1 MPGRSPQGASGLAG
15 QNATPSE
22 TATPDTSPRS
32 GSDGVGCVSG
42 RSPQGAERTAAELS
56 DPSPRSASE
65 ETSRRAPGPGG
76 TNPSGADP
84 ASTTPAKRRS
94 QPAPG
99 PAETNPSGA
108 DPAAAPAKSR
118 GRRAL
123 WLTAVLVAALL
134 LLALVSAGTGAYRIP
149 TPDVLA
155 SVQHRLGLGG
165 APLDR
170 VGESVLWNVRL
181 PRVVLALLVGASLG
195 CAGALMQGVFGNP
208 LAEPGVIGI
217 SAGAAVGA
225 VAAIG
230 LGLSFLGNWTITVCA
245 FIAGLVTV
253 GSVYLLSRNGG
264 KTEVVTLILTGI
276 AVNAFAGALIGLFV
290 FFADSGQV
298 NQITFWQLGSLA
310 QATWPKVLA
319 VLPCALAG
327 LLIAPFYARRL
338 DLLSLGE
345 RPARHLGVD
354 VERLRLSL
362 ILVVALLTAA
372 AVAVAGVITFIGL
385 LVPHLLRMA
394 NGPGHRFLVPGS
406 ALAGAVVLVAGDLA
420 ARTLAQPAELPLG
433 VLTALIGSPF
443 FFWLLRRTRRKQG
456 GWA

>member
-1 MPGRSPQGASGLAG
+1 MTLPYDPPRGPASGALGSDPEAPHG
-15 QNATPSE
+15 KPAPPRAATPTGSAGAGE
-22 TATPDTSPRS
+22 TGEAATAPATAPAPAAPPAPAPAPAPD
-32 GSDGVGCVSG
+32 D
-42 RSPQGAERTAAELS
+42 TA
-56 DPSPRSASE
+56 P
-65 ETSRRAPGPGG
+65 PGPG
-76 TNPSGADP
+76 TARR
-84 ASTTPAKRRS
+84 TPRR
-94 QPAPG
+94 
-99 PAETNPSGA
+99 T
-108 DPAAAPAKSR
+108 
-118 GRRAL
+118 AL
-123 WLTAVLVAALL
+123 LLTAALVAALL
-134 LLALVSAGTGAYRIP
+134 LLALLSAGVGAYPIP
-149 TPDVLA
+149 TGDVLA
-155 SVQHRLGLGG
+155 SVQHRTGLGG

-181 PRVVLALLVGASLG
+181 PRVVLALLVGSSLG

-230 LGLSFLGNWTITVCA
+230 LGLSFLGNWTITACA
-245 FIAGLVTV
+245 FVAGLITVTA
-253 GSVYLLSRNGG
+253 VYLLSRNGG
-264 KTEVVTLILTGI
+264 RTEVVTLILTGI
-276 AVNAFAGALIGLFV
+276 AVNAFAGALIGLFI

-319 VLPCALAG
+319 VLPCAVAG
-327 LLIAPFYARRL
+327 LLVAPFYARRL
-338 DLLSLGE
+338 DLLALGE
-345 RPARHLGVD
+345 RPARHLGID
-354 VERLRLSL
+354 VERLRLAL

-372 AVAVAGVITFIGL
+372 AVAVAGIITFIGL

-394 NGPGHRFLVPGS
+394 TGPGHRFLIPGS

-420 ARTLAQPAELPLG
+420 ARTLALPAELPLG
-433 VLTALIGSPF
+433 VLTALLGSPF

>member
-1 MPGRSPQGASGLAG
+1 MTEQNTGA
-15 QNATPSE
+15 AT
-22 TATPDTSPRS
+22 
-32 GSDGVGCVSG
+32 
-42 RSPQGAERTAAELS
+42 L
-56 DPSPRSASE
+56 
-65 ETSRRAPGPGG
+65 
-76 TNPSGADP
+76 SGAVP
-84 ASTTPAKRRS
+84 GTPA
-94 QPAPG
+94 PEPPTGPDAPG
-99 PAETNPSGA
+99 PAE
-108 DPAAAPAKSR
+108 APVAR
-118 GRRAL
+118 TGPL
-123 WLTAVLVAALL
+123 LVAGLVIVLAG
-134 LLALVSAGTGAYRIP
+134 LALVSAGVGAYGIP
-149 TPDVLA
+149 VGDVLG

-165 APLDR
+165 AALDR

-181 PRVVLALLVGASLG
+181 PRIVLALLVGASLG

-230 LGLSFLGNWTITVCA
+230 LGLSFLGNWTITACA
-245 FIAGLVTV
+245 FVAGLVTV

-264 KTEVVTLILTGI
+264 RTEVVTLILTGI

-327 LLIAPFYARRL
+327 LLLAPFHSRKL

-354 VERLRLSL
+354 VERLRLAL

-372 AVAVAGVITFIGL
+372 AVAVAGIITFVGL

-394 NGPGHRFLVPGS
+394 HGPGHRFLVPGS
-406 ALAGAVVLVAGDLA
+406 ALAGAVVLLAGDLA
-420 ARTLAQPAELPLG
+420 ARTIARPAELPLG

>member
-1 MPGRSPQGASGLAG
+1 MPGAG
-15 QNATPSE
+15 
-22 TATPDTSPRS
+22 PR
-32 GSDGVGCVSG
+32 
-42 RSPQGAERTAAELS
+42 T
-56 DPSPRSASE
+56 
-65 ETSRRAPGPGG
+65 
-76 TNPSGADP
+76 
-84 ASTTPAKRRS
+84 
-94 QPAPG
+94 PAPG
-99 PAETNPSGA
+99 TPTGPDAPSQ
-108 DPAAAPAKSR
+108 DAAPGARTGS
-118 GRRAL
+118 L
-123 WLTAVLVAALL
+123 LAVGLVVVLAG
-134 LLALVSAGTGAYRIP
+134 LALVSAGVGAYGIP
-149 TPDVLA
+149 VGDVLG

-165 APLDR
+165 AALDR

-230 LGLSFLGNWTITVCA
+230 LGLSFFGNWTITACA
-245 FIAGLVTV
+245 FVSGLVTV

-264 KTEVVTLILTGI
+264 RTEVVTLILTGI

-327 LLIAPFYARRL
+327 LLIAPFHSRKL

-354 VERLRLSL
+354 VERLRLAL

-372 AVAVAGVITFIGL
+372 AVAVAGIITFVGL

-406 ALAGAVVLVAGDLA
+406 ALAGAVVLLAGDLA
-420 ARTLAQPAELPLG
+420 ARTIARPAELPLG